1 MNSHSQSE
9 RRKHVRITIRA
20 YGYNYQCRLKSKGH
34 LLRAHLIDIALGG
47 ARLNLLSPP
56 EEAKPQVGEVVQ
68 FSLEEQLPELA
79 ISDVQSSVRW
89 THENEVG
96 LQFQDAL
103 RLSLV
108 DLQNAMA
115 P

>member
-1 MNSHSQSE
+1 MNPQTESE

-20 YGYNYQCRLKSKGH
+20 YGYNYQCRLQSKGH
-34 LLRAHLIDIALGG
+34 LLKAHLIDIALGG

-56 EEAKPQVGEVVQ
+56 EEAKPQVGDVVQ
-68 FSLEEQLPELA
+68 FSLEDQLPELA
-79 ISDVQSSVRW
+79 ISDIQSSVRW
-89 THENEVG
+89 THQNEVG
-96 LQFQDAL
+96 LQFLDDL